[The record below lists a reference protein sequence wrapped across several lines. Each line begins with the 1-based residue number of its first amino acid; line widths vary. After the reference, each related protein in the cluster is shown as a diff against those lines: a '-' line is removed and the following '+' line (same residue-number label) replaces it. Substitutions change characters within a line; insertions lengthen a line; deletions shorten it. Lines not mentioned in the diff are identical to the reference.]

1 MNSIA
6 KKNIVVENNLILES
20 NGHFKYENYINFL
33 SEIGYARVSTVNH
46 LGEFSVKGDII
57 DIFPSE
63 FKEPVRLSIFGD
75 NIESISTFD
84 IKTKV
89 NNNSL
94 NRVVVKPHDEKS
106 FNKRKREISAN
117 TFLTD
122 ISSFDIDDLIVHVD
136 HGIGQFQGLKT
147 LNILDSDHDCIEIRY
162 QNSDKLFIPV
172 ENIELLSK
180 YGGSL
185 IVELDRL
192 GASSWQ
198 LRKANAKNKIKDIA
212 GTLIQTAAER
222 ELRSAKKFKTQEP
235 YYSNF
240 VNEFEHDE
248 TEDQNRSISDILHDL
263 NRGVPMDRLICGDV
277 GYGKTEVAVR
287 AAFNVALNGYQVAIL
302 VPTTL
307 LCRQHF
313 ETFTKRF
320 ANTPIKIRQ
329 ISRLVKSK
337 DAKNTIEEVNNGE
350 VDIIIG
356 THALLSEKIKFNNLG
371 MLILD
376 EEQHFG
382 VTQKEKIKKIK
393 SDIHVLSLTATPIPR
408 TLEMSLVGLR
418 ELSIISTS
426 PVNRKDIITDVMNFD
441 SSAISEA
448 IKKEIER
455 GGQIFIV
462 CPRISDIAEVE
473 DFLKSYCS
481 SVKYK
486 IANGQMKAEDLED
499 VMMEFYNNEFSVLL
513 STSIIESGLD
523 ISTAN
528 TIIIIKADKF
538 GTSQLH
544 QLRGRVGRSNTE
556 AFCYYTVP
564 DLDLITDNASKRLD
578 LLKRLNSLGSGFQL
592 ASHDLDLRG
601 SGNIIGDEQ
610 SGHIREIGL
619 ELYHRLLRE
628 KISDLKNEDSLSNDS
643 EWSPQINL
651 GLTVLIPEKYM
662 PNLNSR
668 LHYYKKLA
676 YALDKSELSFISDD
690 IKNQYGK
697 LPESIEHLLKIT
709 NLRISCKS
717 LNIEKIEMGQKGTVI
732 KFRKNRFDK
741 IPELISLIARKGDKI
756 KMRQDESV
764 VYKFFSNDK
773 ASNIKEIKDFIGEL
787 EEL

>member
-6 KKNIVVENNLILES
+6 KNNLIVDNSLILENNS
-20 NGHFKYENYINFL
+20 VFEYENYINFL

-46 LGEFSVKGDII
+46 LGEFSVKGDIV
-57 DIFPSE
+57 DIFPSDYI
-63 FKEPVRLSIFGD
+63 EPIRISIFGN
-75 NIESISTFD
+75 NIESIHTFN
-84 IKTKV
+84 IETKL
-89 NNNSL
+89 NKDTL
-94 NRVVVKPHDEKS
+94 NRLVLKPHDEKI

-147 LNILDSDHDCIEIRY
+147 LNVLDSDHDCIEIRY
-162 QNSDKLFIPV
+162 QNNDKLFIPV

-185 IVELDRL
+185 TVELDRL

-240 VNEFEHDE
+240 VSDFEHDE
-248 TEDQNRSISDILHDL
+248 TEDQIRSISDILHDL

-287 AAFNVALNGYQVAIL
+287 AAFNVALGGHQVAIL

-307 LCRQHF
+307 LCRQHY
-313 ETFTKRF
+313 ETFSKRF
-320 ANTPIKIRQ
+320 ENTPIKIRQ
-329 ISRLVKSK
+329 LSRLVKRK
-337 DAKNTIEEVNNGE
+337 DALNTIDEINDGS

-356 THALLSEKIKFNNLG
+356 THALLSDKIKFNNIG

-426 PVNRKDIITDVMNFD
+426 PVNRKDIVTDVIDFN
-441 SSAISEA
+441 SKLLSKA
-448 IKKEIER
+448 IKDEVKR
-455 GGQIFIV
+455 KGQVFIV
-462 CPRISDIAEVE
+462 CPRISDIPEVE
-473 DFLKSYCS
+473 DFLKSYCLDIN
-481 SVKYK
+481 YK
-486 IANGQMKAEDLED
+486 VANGQMKPEDLED
-499 VMMEFYNNEFSVLL
+499 VMMDFYNNEFSVLL

-523 ISTAN
+523 ISSAN

-564 DLDLITDNASKRLD
+564 DLELITQNASKRLE
-578 LLKRLNSLGSGFQL
+578 LLKKLNSLGSGFQL

-651 GLTVLIPEKYM
+651 GLTVLIPEKFM

-676 YALDKSELSFISDD
+676 YALDKNELNFISDD
-690 IKNQYGK
+690 IRNQYGD

-709 NLRISCKS
+709 DLRISCKN
-717 LNIEKIEMGQKGTVI
+717 LNIEKIEMGQKGTII

-741 IPELISLIARKGDKI
+741 IPELISLIASKGEKI

-764 VYKFFSNDK
+764 IYKFFSNDRK
-773 ASNIKEIKDFIGEL
+773 NNIKEITDFIGEL
-787 EEL
+787 GEL

>member
-1 MNSIA
+1 MSSTA
-6 KKNIVVENNLILES
+6 KKIIVVENNLILES
-20 NGHFKYENYINFL
+20 SGHFKYENYINFL

-75 NIESISTFD
+75 TIESINTFD
-84 IKTKV
+84 LKTKL
-89 NNNSL
+89 NKDTL
-94 NRVVVKPHDEKS
+94 NRVVVKPHDEIN

-185 IVELDRL
+185 IIELDRL

-212 GTLIQTAAER
+212 GTLIQTVAER

-287 AAFNVALNGYQVAIL
+287 AAFNVALSGYQVAVL

-320 ANTPIKIRQ
+320 ENTPIKIRQ

-337 DAKNTIEEVNNGE
+337 DAKNIIEEVNNGE

-426 PVNRKDIITDVMNFD
+426 PVNCKDIITDVMNFD
-441 SSAISEA
+441 ASVISKA

-455 GGQIFIV
+455 RGQVFIV

-481 SVKYK
+481 GVRYK
-486 IANGQMKAEDLED
+486 IANGQMKADDLED

-544 QLRGRVGRSNTE
+544 QLRGRVGRSNKE

-690 IKNQYGK
+690 IKNQYGE

-717 LNIEKIEMGQKGTVI
+717 LNIEKIEMGQKGAVI

-773 ASNIKEIKDFIGEL
+773 ANNIKEITDFIGEL
-787 EEL
+787 VEL

>member
-1 MNSIA
+1 MSSIA

-20 NGHFKYENYINFL
+20 SGHFKYENYINFL

-75 NIESISTFD
+75 TIESINTFD
-84 IKTKV
+84 LKTKL
-89 NNNSL
+89 NKDTL
-94 NRVVVKPHDEKS
+94 NRVVVKPHDEKN

-287 AAFNVALNGYQVAIL
+287 AAFNVALSGYQVAIL

-320 ANTPIKIRQ
+320 TNTPIKIRQ
-329 ISRLVKSK
+329 ISRLVKTK

-455 GGQIFIV
+455 KGQIFIV

-481 SVKYK
+481 GVKYK

-690 IKNQYGK
+690 IKNQYGE

-717 LNIEKIEMGQKGTVI
+717 LNIEKIEMGQKGAVI

-741 IPELISLIARKGDKI
+741 IPELISLIARNGDKI

-773 ASNIKEIKDFIGEL
+773 ANNIKEITDFIGEL